1 MGFCSDVED
10 KPVFQITHPRKAVV
24 PRPAVLRWAG
34 ALTGAAL
41 LASAAMK
48 SRQYARLPTV
58 PHGLWGAPAAE
69 PALVAFEIFL
79 GLWLISGAFP
89 AAARRVAIGCFG
101 TFACYTLYEAL
112 IGKADCG
119 CFGRVHVNPW
129 FTFVLDTTMVLALR
143 FLARPKGHDN
153 PSQSNRRRHAWPV
166 AVALAVGL
174 AAGIITAVLYP
185 KPVAAADGLFTADGG
200 KLVILEPHHW
210 IGHRLPVLA
219 DIISAVLSRSQTA
232 RLQRAGDHLQDAD
245 ATVAARLH
253 KMPLDQRLAHGQWLV
268 MFYHASCEECRHT
281 IPIYEALAQHEFLAG
296 GKPHVAFI
304 RVPSVPPN
312 PVPPGLFDSRLALHG
327 TLNSGHEWFATTPIV
342 VELRHGAVVRA
353 VSGDAAMNL
362 NWRDAMTTGH

>member
-1 MGFCSDVED
+1 MRIAFGT
-10 KPVFQITHPRKAVV
+10 ILPRVA
-24 PRPAVLRWAG
+24 
-34 ALTGAAL
+34 TTAARKQL
-41 LASAAMK
+41 LASIVGAILLAAAVLK
-48 SRQYARLPTV
+48 LYQHSQLPASSLELAWT
-58 PHGLWGAPAAE
+58 E
-69 PALVAFEIFL
+69 PLLVALETFL

-89 AAARRVAIGCFG
+89 MAARRVAIGCFG

-119 CFGRVHVNPW
+119 CFGQVHVNPW
-129 FTFVLDTTMVLALR
+129 FTFILDVSLVLMLA
-143 FLARPKGHDN
+143 FLGKPGTSEAGPAR
-153 PSQSNRRRHAWPV
+153 SSRRKW
-166 AVALAVGL
+166 
-174 AAGIITAVLYP
+174 
-185 KPVAAADGLFTADGG
+185 PVAAAAAIGLAFGITLAMLHPKAASAVNGLATADNGRI
-200 KLVILEPHHW
+200 VILEPHKW

-232 RLQRAGDHLQDAD
+232 RLQRAGDHRQDAD